1 MIGFDVGRSGVSIC
15 STSRVQ
21 RDIDVRLLG
30 GPAVSGPRAADV
42 VPGGVKSRTLLTALA
57 LDAGSAVSTE
67 RLMDYLWEREPPRSA
82 LKNLQLYAS
91 RLRRCLDTANAGFS
105 RLLVHVGHGYR
116 LDVPAEAVDVLCAG
130 GLLRRGVTCLR
141 QGDPCGAATALTA
154 ALGCWPVDG
163 LVGLVPSGPATAV
176 AALWRERRIAAVEHL
191 ATAKVALGAWEDAVD
206 LLAPHASAHP
216 TRESLQVLLMRALV
230 HLGDRVGAIDVYHRL
245 WRVLDADL
253 GIRPGG
259 EARAVFEGLLSNA

>member
-1 MIGFDVGRSGVSIC
+1 MTRSGVSIC
-15 STSRVQ
+15 SASRARQ
-21 RDIDVRLLG
+21 AVRIRLWG
-30 GPAVSGPRAADV
+30 GPAVTGPDGPHV
-42 VPGGVKSRTLLTALA
+42 VPGGVKTRTLLAALA

-91 RLRRCLDTANAGFS
+91 RLRRCLDTANPGVS

-116 LDVPAEAVDVLCAG
+116 LDVPVEAVDVLCAG
-130 GLLRRGVTCLR
+130 EFLRCGTTSLR
-141 QGDPCGAATALTA
+141 QGDPRGAVPALTA
-154 ALGCWPVDG
+154 ALAGWPVDG

-176 AALWRERRIAAVEHL
+176 AALWRERRLAAVEHL
-191 ATAKVALGAWEDAVD
+191 ATAQVALGAWEEAAD

-216 TRESLQVLLMRALV
+216 TRESLQVLLMRALA
-230 HLGDRVGAIDVYHRL
+230 HLGDRVGAIGVYRRL

-259 EARAVFEGLLSNA
+259 EARALFDRLCGNA

>member
-1 MIGFDVGRSGVSIC
+1 MSIC

-21 RDIDVRLLG
+21 QEIDIRLLA
-30 GPAVSGPRAADV
+30 GPAVSGPEKTGV
-42 VPGGVKSRTLLTALA
+42 VPGGVKSRTLLAALA

-116 LDVPAEAVDVLCAG
+116 LDVPPEAVDVLSAG
-130 GLLRRGVTCLR
+130 GLLRCGVDALR
-141 QGDPCGAATALTA
+141 RGDPQGAVTALTA
-154 ALGCWPVDG
+154 ALSGWPVDG

-176 AALWRERRIAAVEHL
+176 STLWRERRIAAVEHL
-191 ATAKVALGAWEDAVD
+191 ATAKVALGAWEEAADI
-206 LLAPHASAHP
+206 LASHASAHP
-216 TRESLQVLLMRALV
+216 TRESLQVLLMRALA
-230 HLGDRVGAIDVYHRL
+230 HLGDRVGAIDTYRRL

-253 GIRPGG
+253 GIRPGR
-259 EARAVFEGLLSNA
+259 EARAVFEGLLANA

>member
-1 MIGFDVGRSGVSIC
+1 MSTC
-15 STSRVQ
+15 STSRGQ
-21 RDIDVRLLG
+21 WEIDIKLLA
-30 GPAVSGPRAADV
+30 GPAVCGPGKAGV
-42 VPGGVKSRTLLTALA
+42 VPGGVKSRTLLAALA

-82 LKNLQLYAS
+82 HKNLQLYAS
-91 RLRRCLDTANAGFS
+91 RLRRCLDAANAGFS

-116 LDVPAEAVDVLCAG
+116 LDVPPGAVDVLSAG
-130 GLLRRGVTCLR
+130 GLLRCGVDRLR
-141 QGDPCGAATALTA
+141 HGDPHSAVASLTA
-154 ALGCWPVDG
+154 ALAGWPVDG

-191 ATAKVALGAWEDAVD
+191 ASAKVELGAWEEAADI
-206 LLAPHASAHP
+206 LAPHASAHP
-216 TRESLQVLLMRALV
+216 TRESLQVLLMRALA
-230 HLGDRVGAIDVYHRL
+230 HLGDRVGAIDTYRRL

-253 GIRPGG
+253 GIRPGR